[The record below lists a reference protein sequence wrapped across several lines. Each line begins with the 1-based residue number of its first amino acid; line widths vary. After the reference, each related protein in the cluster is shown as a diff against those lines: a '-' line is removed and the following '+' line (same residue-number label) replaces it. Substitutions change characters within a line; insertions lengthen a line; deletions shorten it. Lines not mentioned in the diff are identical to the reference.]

1 MNLIKKSMID
11 DMTGLAEYKWLRLEK
26 ALVMKMQKLPK
37 NYIME
42 DVVEVCHGVAM
53 C

>member
-11 DMTGLAEYKWLRLEK
+11 DMTALTEYKWLRLEK
-26 ALVMKMQKLPK
+26 ALVMKMQKLPR
-37 NYIME
+37 NHIME
-42 DVVEVCHGVAM
+42 DVAAVCHGVAM